1 MIKLKKIEILKY
13 KSFTTSQTI
22 EIEDDLTVL
31 VGMNESG
38 KTSILE
44 CLAKTNY
51 FEDDSKFSFNQT
63 LDYPRKEKKLIDKTG
78 KIPEAISCT
87 YELTNE
93 AIKYIELFTG
103 EGTWA
108 GNREIVITTKYD
120 GSKLISGVKVNFDKF
135 IELKLGKTVNKELTA
150 KLKDIRTKEQ
160 FEKFKEDR
168 PDELDTLRQLDKYF
182 FSNSTWDTFIEDYAY
197 RIGISRKLPKFI
209 YYDEYYQLPSRI
221 VLENLIN
228 KDDDEEFSDELKTA
242 KALLD
247 LAEIDINELIES
259 DDFEEYIA
267 ELEATE
273 ATISDTLFEFWSAN
287 KNLQIEFKIDKK
299 LRKVKKN
306 IYVHGYNQ
314 EVDDIQIAEHVLDI
328 RVKNSKTRVSLPL
341 QNRSKGFNW
350 FFSFLVWFNKI
361 QADNDSTY
369 ILLLDE
375 PGLNLHATAQAD
387 LLNFLESLTDRYQI
401 IYTTHSPF
409 MVQADRLHRVRTVF
423 SDLDTSTV
431 SESIQQ
437 KDPNTL
443 FPLQAALGYDIA
455 QNLFISKKN
464 LLVEGVSDLMY
475 LTQISEYLKS
485 IDRIGLNDDIIIVPS
500 GGLDKVA
507 SFISLLRGSKLSI
520 FCLLDSF
527 TDQKAKS
534 KLDRM
539 ISEKIIA
546 DKNIKFFHEF
556 LKDRVKADIE
566 DIFSNDE
573 YLKLFNFSFKG
584 QYSEIK
590 QTDLDSNIE
599 GILPQINKVINKSRF
614 NHYLPA
620 KSFTMSTEYC
630 EQLSKETLERFENIF
645 KEINKQLK

>member
-13 KSFTTSQTI
+13 KSFTTSQI
-22 EIEDDLTVL
+22 VEIEDDLTVL

-38 KTSILE
+38 KTSVLE

-51 FEDDSKFSFNQT
+51 FEVDSKFKFNQT
-63 LDYPRKEKKLIDKTG
+63 LDYPRKEKKAIDKSGQDPT
-78 KIPEAISCT
+78 AIIST
-87 YELTNE
+87 YELSDHI
-93 AIKYIELFTG
+93 IKLIENK
-103 EGTWA
+103 A
-108 GNREIVITTKYD
+108 GKD
-120 GSKLISGVKVNFDKF
+120 SWLGSKQITITSLYSGCQTIGGIKVDLDKF
-135 IELKLGKTVNKELTA
+135 ISHVSNNNLSNELAQNLKVIKTKKEFENLT
-150 KLKDIRTKEQ
+150 ENY
-160 FEKFKEDR
+160 
-168 PDELDTLRQLDKYF
+168 PDEDLEIFSKYF
-182 FSNSTWDTFIEDYAY
+182 SSSCNWSSFADQYIYNQIITPN
-197 RIGISRKLPKFI
+197 LPKFI

-221 VLENLIN
+221 VLEDLISEG
-228 KDDDEEFSDELKTA
+228 EEEISDELKTA

-247 LAEIDINELIES
+247 LAEIDIEELIQS

-273 ATISDTLFEFWSAN
+273 ATISDTLFAFWSAN
-287 KNLQIEFKIDKK
+287 KNLNIEFKIDKK
-299 LRKVKKN
+299 LRKVKRN
-306 IYVHGYNQ
+306 VSIHGYTQ
-314 EVDDIQIAEHVLDI
+314 EVEDIQIAEHVLDI

-361 QADNDSTY
+361 QADNNSTY

-423 SDLDTSTV
+423 SDSDTSIIT
-431 SESIQQ
+431 ESIQQ

-485 IDRIGLNDDIIIVPS
+485 LGRIGLNDDITIVPS

-556 LKDRVKADIE
+556 LENRLKADIE
-566 DIFSNDE
+566 DIFSINE
-573 YLKLFNFSFKG
+573 YLKLFNLSFKG
-584 QYSEIK
+584 QYPEIK
-590 QTDLDSNIE
+590 ETDLDSDIE
-599 GILPQINKVINKSRF
+599 GILSQINKVINKSRF

-630 EQLSKETLERFENIF
+630 GQLSKETLERFENIF

>member
-1 MIKLKKIEILKY
+1 MIKLKNIEILKF
-13 KSFTTSQTI
+13 KSFTSPQKI
-22 EIEDDLTVL
+22 VVENDLTVL

-38 KTSILE
+38 KTSVLE

-51 FEDDSKFSFNQT
+51 FESDEKFTFNQT
-63 LDYPRKEKKLIDKTG
+63 LDYPRKEKKAIDRSGEDPK
-78 KIPEAISCT
+78 AIICI
-87 YELTNE
+87 YELSDEIINL
-93 AIKYIELFTG
+93 IEEEVG
-103 EGTWA
+103 KGSWIGTK
-108 GNREIVITTKYD
+108 EIEITSRYSD
-120 GSKLISGVKVNFDKF
+120 NKLIGGVQID
-135 IELKLGKTVNKELTA
+135 
-150 KLKDIRTKEQ
+150 
-160 FEKFKEDR
+160 FEKFIAHLNIIGLA
-168 PDELDTLRQLDKYF
+168 DELITRLKQTKSKEEFEALKVSYPDCSENLEIFSKYF
-182 FSNSTWDTFIEDYAY
+182 SKGSQWQNFIEAY
-197 RIGISRKLPKFI
+197 VYRKIIFKNLPKFI

-221 VLENLIN
+221 VLERLIS
-228 KDDDEEFSDELKTA
+228 EEEEITDELKTA
-242 KALLD
+242 KALLE
-247 LAEIDINELIES
+247 LAEIDIEELITA

-287 KNLQIEFKIDKK
+287 KNLNIEFKIDKK
-299 LRKVKKN
+299 LRKVKRN
-306 IYVHGYNQ
+306 VSIHGYSQ

-387 LLNFLESLTDRYQI
+387 LLNFLENLTDRYQI

-423 SDLDTSTV
+423 SDSDTSIVTD
-431 SESIQQ
+431 SIQQ

-485 IDRIGLNDDIIIVPS
+485 IDRIGLNDDITIVPS

-556 LKDRVKADIE
+556 LEDRVKADIE
-566 DIFSNDE
+566 DIFSIDE
-573 YLKLFNFSFKG
+573 YLKLFNLSFKE
-584 QYSEIK
+584 QYPEINEK
-590 QTDLDSNIE
+590 NLDSNIE
-599 GILPQINKVINKSRF
+599 GILSQINKVINKSRF

-645 KEINKQLK
+645 KEVNKQLK

>member
-1 MIKLKKIEILKY
+1 M
-13 KSFTTSQTI
+13 
-22 EIEDDLTVL
+22 
-31 VGMNESG
+31 
-38 KTSILE
+38 
-44 CLAKTNY
+44 
-51 FEDDSKFSFNQT
+51 
-63 LDYPRKEKKLIDKTG
+63 RID
-78 KIPEAISCT
+78 
-87 YELTNE
+87 
-93 AIKYIELFTG
+93 
-103 EGTWA
+103 
-108 GNREIVITTKYD
+108 
-120 GSKLISGVKVNFDKF
+120 FDKF
-135 IELKLGKTVNKELTA
+135 IAHLNILGLEDELITKLKQTKSKEDFDALKLTCPESSEYLE
-150 KLKDIRTKEQ
+150 I
-160 FEKFKEDR
+160 FS
-168 PDELDTLRQLDKYF
+168 KYF
-182 FSNSTWDTFIEDYAY
+182 SSKSQWKTFIEAY
-197 RIGISRKLPKFI
+197 VYREIISKKLPKFI

-221 VLENLIN
+221 VLESLIS
-228 KDDDEEFSDELKTA
+228 EEEEITDELKTA
-242 KALLD
+242 KALLE
-247 LAEIDINELIES
+247 LAEIDVEELITA

-287 KNLQIEFKIDKK
+287 KNLNIEFKIDKK
-299 LRKVKKN
+299 LRKVKRN
-306 IYVHGYNQ
+306 VSIHGYTQ
-314 EVDDIQIAEHVLDI
+314 EVEDIQIAEHVLDI

-361 QADNDSTY
+361 QADNNSTY

-423 SDLDTSTV
+423 SDSETSIVTD
-431 SESIQQ
+431 SIQQ

-485 IDRIGLNDDIIIVPS
+485 ISKIGLNDDITIVPS

-546 DKNIKFFHEF
+546 DKNIKFF
-556 LKDRVKADIE
+556 
-566 DIFSNDE
+566 
-573 YLKLFNFSFKG
+573 
-584 QYSEIK
+584 
-590 QTDLDSNIE
+590 
-599 GILPQINKVINKSRF
+599 P
-614 NHYLPA
+614 
-620 KSFTMSTEYC
+620 
-630 EQLSKETLERFENIF
+630 
-645 KEINKQLK
+645 

>member
-1 MIKLKKIEILKY
+1 MIKLKKIEILKF
-13 KSFTTSQTI
+13 KSFTSPQKI
-22 EIEDDLTVL
+22 VVENDLTVL

-38 KTSILE
+38 KTSVLE

-51 FEDDSKFSFNQT
+51 FESDEKFTFNQT
-63 LDYPRKEKKLIDKTG
+63 LDYPRKEKKAIDRSGEDPK
-78 KIPEAISCT
+78 AIICV
-87 YELTNE
+87 YELSDEIINL
-93 AIKYIELFTG
+93 IEEEVG
-103 EGTWA
+103 KGSWIGTKEIEITSRYS
-108 GNREIVITTKYD
+108 GN
-120 GSKLISGVKVNFDKF
+120 KLIGGVQID
-135 IELKLGKTVNKELTA
+135 
-150 KLKDIRTKEQ
+150 
-160 FEKFKEDR
+160 FEKFIAHLNIIGLA
-168 PDELDTLRQLDKYF
+168 DELIIRLKQTKSKEEFEALKVSYSDCSENLEIFSKYF
-182 FSNSTWDTFIEDYAY
+182 SKSSQWQTFIEAY
-197 RIGISRKLPKFI
+197 VYREIISKNLPKFI

-221 VLENLIN
+221 VLESLIS
-228 KDDDEEFSDELKTA
+228 EEEEITDELKTA
-242 KALLD
+242 KALLE
-247 LAEIDINELIES
+247 LAEIDIEELITA

-287 KNLQIEFKIDKK
+287 KNLNIEFKIDKK
-299 LRKVKKN
+299 LRKVKRN
-306 IYVHGYNQ
+306 VSIHGYSQ

-361 QADNDSTY
+361 QADNNSTY

-423 SDLDTSTV
+423 SDLDTSIVTD
-431 SESIQQ
+431 SIQQ

-485 IDRIGLNDDIIIVPS
+485 IDRIGLNDDITIVPS

-556 LKDRVKADIE
+556 LEDRVKADIE
-566 DIFSNDE
+566 DIFSIDE
-573 YLKLFNFSFKG
+573 YLKLFNLSFKE
-584 QYSEIK
+584 QYSEINE
-590 QTDLDSNIE
+590 TNLDSNIE
-599 GILPQINKVINKSRF
+599 GILSQINKVINKPRF

-645 KEINKQLK
+645 KEVNKQLK

>member
-1 MIKLKKIEILKY
+1 MIKLKKIEILKF
-13 KSFTTSQTI
+13 KSFTSPQKI
-22 EIEDDLTVL
+22 VVENDLTVL

-38 KTSILE
+38 KTSVLE

-51 FEDDSKFSFNQT
+51 FESDEKFTFNQT
-63 LDYPRKEKKLIDKTG
+63 LDYPRKEKKAIDRSGEDPK
-78 KIPEAISCT
+78 AIICV
-87 YELTNE
+87 YELSDEIINL
-93 AIKYIELFTG
+93 IEEEVG
-103 EGTWA
+103 KGSWIGTKEIEITSHYS
-108 GNREIVITTKYD
+108 GN
-120 GSKLISGVKVNFDKF
+120 KLIGGVQID
-135 IELKLGKTVNKELTA
+135 
-150 KLKDIRTKEQ
+150 
-160 FEKFKEDR
+160 FEKFIAHLNIIGLA
-168 PDELDTLRQLDKYF
+168 DELIIRLKQTKSKEEFEALKVSYSDCSENLEIFSKYF
-182 FSNSTWDTFIEDYAY
+182 SKSSQWQTFIEAY
-197 RIGISRKLPKFI
+197 VYREIISKNLPKFI

-221 VLENLIN
+221 VLESLIS
-228 KDDDEEFSDELKTA
+228 EEEEITDELKTA
-242 KALLD
+242 KALLE
-247 LAEIDINELIES
+247 LAEIDIEELITA

-287 KNLQIEFKIDKK
+287 KNLNIEFKIDKK
-299 LRKVKKN
+299 LRKVKRN
-306 IYVHGYNQ
+306 VSIHGYSQ

-361 QADNDSTY
+361 QADNNSTY

-423 SDLDTSTV
+423 SDLDTSIVTD
-431 SESIQQ
+431 SIQQ

-485 IDRIGLNDDIIIVPS
+485 IDRIGLNDDITIVPS

-556 LKDRVKADIE
+556 LEDRVKADIE
-566 DIFSNDE
+566 DIFSIDE
-573 YLKLFNFSFKG
+573 YLKLFNLSFKE
-584 QYSEIK
+584 QYSEINE
-590 QTDLDSNIE
+590 TNLDSNIE
-599 GILPQINKVINKSRF
+599 GILSQINKVINKPRF

-645 KEINKQLK
+645 KEVNKQLK

>member
-1 MIKLKKIEILKY
+1 MIKLKNIEILKF
-13 KSFTTSQTI
+13 KSFTLPQKI
-22 EIEDDLTVL
+22 VVENDLTVL

-38 KTSILE
+38 KTSVLE

-51 FEDDSKFSFNQT
+51 FEKDEKFSFNQT
-63 LDYPRKEKKLIDKTG
+63 LDYPRKEKKAIDKSG
-78 KIPEAISCT
+78 VIPEAINCT
-87 YELTNE
+87 YELSDEIINLIKEEIGKNSWIGTNE
-93 AIKYIELFTG
+93 IEITTLYSGNKKISGIRIDFDEFINNLNITGLQSDLINKLKKTKDKAEFNTLKESNPDYIEHL
-103 EGTWA
+103 
-108 GNREIVITTKYD
+108 EIF
-120 GSKLISGVKVNFDKF
+120 S
-135 IELKLGKTVNKELTA
+135 
-150 KLKDIRTKEQ
+150 
-160 FEKFKEDR
+160 
-168 PDELDTLRQLDKYF
+168 KYF
-182 FSNSTWDTFIEDYAY
+182 YDESNWSVFLEGYIY
-197 RIGISRKLPKFI
+197 RKIIFKNLPKFI

-221 VLENLIN
+221 VLESLIS
-228 KDDDEEFSDELKTA
+228 EEEITDELKTA
-242 KALLD
+242 KALLE
-247 LAEIDINELIES
+247 LAEIDIEELIKA

-287 KNLQIEFKIDKK
+287 KNLNIEFKIDKR
-299 LRKVKKN
+299 LRKVKRN
-306 IYVHGYNQ
+306 VQIHGYTQ
-314 EVDDIQIAEHVLDI
+314 QVEDIQIAEHVLDI

-361 QADNDSTY
+361 QADSNSTY

-423 SDLDTSTV
+423 SDSDTSIVTD
-431 SESIQQ
+431 SIQQ

-485 IDRIGLNDDIIIVPS
+485 KNKIGLNDDITIVPS

-556 LKDRVKADIE
+556 LINRTKADIE
-566 DIFSNDE
+566 DIFLKNE
-573 YLKLFNFSFKG
+573 YLELFNYSFKE

-590 QTDLDSNIE
+590 ESDMDVNIE
-599 GILPQINKVINKSRF
+599 GILSQINKIINKPRF

-620 KSFTMSTEYC
+620 KSFTMSIEYC
-630 EQLSKETLERFENIF
+630 EKLSEETLNRFESIF
-645 KEINKQLK
+645 KEVNKQLK